1 LSQRSAKGHEPL
13 ITLRACSRGAATGRP
28 KRRSRAGAYVS
39 VRKHGSPSPDRTVG
53 HYGIAVLGMSRVSD
67 DTSWAR
73 RRGIVLSRR
82 IGANCSSNITTNDSL
97 TAGSS

>member
-1 LSQRSAKGHEPL
+1 M
-13 ITLRACSRGAATGRP
+13 
-28 KRRSRAGAYVS
+28 
-39 VRKHGSPSPDRTVG
+39 G

-82 IGANCSSNITTNDSL
+82 IGGELLLEHHDERLADGRLELAIGASGGAEKTQDNYCTNWPADSRDH
-97 TAGSS
+97 